1 MNRTDNDLAK
11 YLATTNNK
19 IGKLLD
25 YPELTNIADRLDAK
39 ITFEE
44 MIKTGKIFI
53 ANFGSCSEQLKKY
66 YSVYLTAHI
75 AEAIFGQAGL
85 SNEERKP
92 AVFVVDEFQ
101 RVASD
106 IFETLFSEVRA
117 FNTALVISN
126 QFMGQLDEKIQKS
139 IESNIAT
146 KIFMR
151 TQSVDDAE
159 IAEKILGEKATVE
172 DIINLPTGA
181 AYIKTLVNGIPQPAM
196 SINIQRAKHPTDIAK
211 DTEAIFIQETMERYG
226 TPLEVIKQK
235 RDTINT
241 IYYSAAREQI
251 FFEHM
256 GRASTFAEVAEEGK
270 EAGNEEPTQ
279 PGMDMPSQLPPNPIV
294 NRISRQRARAV
305 PAIKSIFDF

>member
-1 MNRTDNDLAK
+1 MN
-11 YLATTNNK
+11 
-19 IGKLLD
+19 IV
-25 YPELTNIADRLDAK
+25 DRMETK

-44 MIKTGKIFI
+44 MINTGKIFI
-53 ANFGSCSEQLKKY
+53 ANLGSCSEQMKKY
-66 YSVYLTAHI
+66 YSVYITAHI
-75 AEAIFGQAGL
+75 AEAIFGQARL

-126 QFMGQLDEKIQKS
+126 QFMGQLDIKIQKS

-151 TQSVDDAE
+151 TQSIDDAE
-159 IAEKILGEKATVE
+159 IAEKILGGKAMVE
-172 DIINLPTGA
+172 DIINLPTGT
-181 AYIKTLVNGIPQPAM
+181 AYLKTLVNGIPQEAM

-235 RDTINT
+235 RTTINT
-241 IYYSAAREQI
+241 IYYSAEREQI
-251 FFEHM
+251 FSEHM
-256 GRASTFAEVAEEGK
+256 GRASTFAETSEDEDIAEPELNAQAPSFKPEPEPVAVTS
-270 EAGNEEPTQ
+270 PV
-279 PGMDMPSQLPPNPIV
+279 PI
-294 NRISRQRARAV
+294 IIQMSDASD